1 MTAVVER
8 IIREEVREY
17 LSAYFGVSKPVPRK
31 RSYAAGPVQ
40 MHSPVIDNGLGA
52 PQKNTL
58 MSKIAD
64 MKSGQTL
71 YIKFEEFAENYNRSK
86 SIIKKLDSQCGRAH
100 WLADKCRAPGYILSK
115 KYGRK
120 YNVSMTEFK
129 TTNAVSITRSL

>member
-17 LSAYFGVSKPVPRK
+17 LSAYFGLSKPAPRK
-31 RSYAAGPVQ
+31 RSYAASPVQ
-40 MHSPVIDNGLGA
+40 MHSPVIGNGLDM
-52 PQKNTL
+52 PQKKTL

-86 SIIKKLDSQCGRAH
+86 CIKKLDPQRDRAH
-100 WLADKCRAPGYILSK
+100 WLADKCRGPGYILGK

-129 TTNAVSITRSL
+129 TKNAVAITRTL